1 MAGATPAALSLANSM
16 GISFPVAAF
25 VRWVER
31 QRNPPKR
38 RAGTAVD
45 VFRLPQPI
53 LRAGAL
59 HSLAT
64 NSGVRRD
71 GIAAGTRK
79 EKNEPEAGNLLGTAL
94 NPCQN
99 FGMFVRTAMLS
110 HCGGHGSGGR
120 DPPAGLVAATRHASR
135 DGRHACAK
143 NRLARRLSA

>member
-1 MAGATPAALSLANSM
+1 M
-16 GISFPVAAF
+16 
-25 VRWVER
+25 
-31 QRNPPKR
+31 
-38 RAGTAVD
+38 AVD

-53 LRAGAL
+53 RGAGAL
-59 HSLAT
+59 YSLAT

-120 DPPAGLVAATRHASR
+120 DPPAGLVAGTRHATAVMLALKIGWREGCLLDIVKPSVCR
-135 DGRHACAK
+135 ADSGGRGEK
-143 NRLARRLSA
+143 Y

>member
-16 GISFPVAAF
+16 GISFLVAAF
-25 VRWVER
+25 VRWLER
-31 QRNPPKR
+31 QRNPSKR
-38 RAGTAVD
+38 TAVD
-45 VFRLPQPI
+45 VFRFPQPI

-59 HSLAT
+59 HALTT

-71 GIAAGTRK
+71 GIAAGTGK

-120 DPPAGLVAATRHASR
+120 DPPAGLVAATTARVTR
-135 DGRHACAK
+135 RPACL
-143 NRLARRLSA
+143 R